1 MSSLYDF
8 VHHKMGEDPGCQNL
22 HSHIPGPIPDTD
34 EPVPRASGSI
44 EASAKANAARRK
56 GALKGEMYYSQWEA
70 KDTLEGRPED
80 AATVRGKVLEKE
92 IFPLG

>member
-22 HSHIPGPIPDTD
+22 HLHIPGPIPDTD
-34 EPVPRASGSI
+34 EPVPRSSGSI